1 MKIITFTS
9 IVLIAASSWVKASYV
24 DLMSF
29 GSSQLTLDPGGI
41 IGPWTQSAAGVNLNA
56 SISDGYTVGGTI
68 NGGPLDFGSYD
79 PLTDFAIKLT
89 LTGANPNLPF
99 TLTLFDSAIENFA
112 NFQGSTFGATTDSY
126 IALTLSGP
134 VTSEVL
140 AALRAVGGAQFTF
153 DGSTAPGATAN
164 VTVQSV
170 AAVPE
175 PSTYALLALAGIA
188 LGGYALRRR
197 RNA

>member
-1 MKIITFTS
+1 MKIITLTS
-9 IVLIAASSWVKASYV
+9 IVLIAASSWAKASYV

-29 GSSQLTLDPGGI
+29 GSSQFTLDPGGI
-41 IGPWTQSAAGVNLNA
+41 AGPWTQSAAGVNINA
-56 SISDGYTVGGTI
+56 AINDGYTVGGTI

-89 LTGANPNLPF
+89 VTGANPNLPF
-99 TLTLFDSAIENFA
+99 TLTLFDSAIANFA

-126 IALTLSGP
+126 IALSLSGP
-134 VTSEVL
+134 VTPEVL
-140 AALRAVGGAQFTF
+140 AALGAVGGAQFTF
-153 DGSTAPGATAN
+153 DGNSGSAN

-175 PSTYALLALAGIA
+175 PSTYALLALGAVFGA
-188 LGGYALRRR
+188 FLLRHRSR
-197 RNA
+197 A